1 MAATPN
7 LAGIDFTSLKPTTPL
22 ERILVTMAENSQ
34 RQDRIITNLIETNK
48 TMLEVIEML
57 SKRLKDLEAWTEC
70 P

>member
-1 MAATPN
+1 MAAT
-7 LAGIDFTSLKPTTPL
+7 IDFTSLKPTTPL